1 MAQISRWIPESWRE
15 SLVHLYNDIHDIVE
29 HWLPRRDGAMHT
41 RDSAVTV
48 RHVEPSEER
57 GPYGSS
63 PFFVGRGPNL
73 EIDETDNDLLVIAE
87 LPGLDP
93 DDFAIE
99 ISGERLVIRGEKKQ
113 ESTRSGHGYTYSERR
128 YGAFARALRL
138 PCEIDT
144 GNAKATYKQGVL
156 RVTSPK
162 TARAKASR
170 VKVRVQ
176 G

>member
-1 MAQISRWIPESWRE
+1 MAQLSRWIPEGWRE
-15 SLVHLYNDIHDIVE
+15 SLAHLYNEIHDIVE
-29 HWLPRRDGAMHT
+29 HWLPRRDGAMQT
-41 RDSAVTV
+41 RDSAVAI
-48 RHVEPSEER
+48 RHVEPVEER
-57 GPYGSS
+57 GLYGSS
-63 PFFVGRGPNL
+63 PFLVGRGPHL
-73 EIDETDNDLLVIAE
+73 EIDETDNDLLVTAE

-93 DDFAIE
+93 NDFAIE
-99 ISGERLVIRGEKKQ
+99 ITGERLVIRGEKRQ
-113 ESTRSGHGYTYSERR
+113 ESTRSGRGYTYSERR

-144 GNAKATYKQGVL
+144 DNAKATYQQGVL
-156 RVTSPK
+156 RIALPK

>member
-1 MAQISRWIPESWRE
+1 MTQLSRWIPETWWE
-15 SLVHLYNDIHDIVE
+15 SLTHLYNDIHAIVE
-29 HWLPRRDGAMHT
+29 RWLPRRDGAMHT

-48 RHVEPSEER
+48 RHAEPAEER
-57 GPYGSS
+57 GLYGSS
-63 PFFVGRGPNL
+63 PFVVGRGPHL
-73 EIDETDNDLLVIAE
+73 GIDETDNDVLVTAE

-99 ISGERLVIRGEKKQ
+99 ITGERLVIRGEKKQ

-128 YGAFARALRL
+128 YGAFARALQL

-144 GNAKATYKQGVL
+144 DNAKATYKQGVL
-156 RVTSPK
+156 RLTLPK